1 MRLYFAPVILNVV
14 KVVVAILCA
23 SLIGLQNA
31 NDDKKSVMVTLIL
44 ITLGACF
51 FMIVSITLSPLV
63 PIEPYNVAGNVMLG
77 ILLLGTIVMIKEK
90 ATITG
95 IENAAVIWVSGAVGL
110 AIGTGM
116 FVEGILITILVY
128 FLIGWL
134 NNRKKV

>member
-1 MRLYFAPVILNVV
+1 MRLYFAPVILNFI
-14 KVVVAILCA
+14 KIVVAILCA
-23 SLIGLQNA
+23 SLIGLQNT
-31 NDDKKSVMVTLIL
+31 NTDKKNRIVSLIL
-44 ITLGACF
+44 VAIGACF

-63 PIEPYNVAGNVMLG
+63 LIEPYNVAGNVMLG

-95 IENAAVIWVSGAVGL
+95 IENATVIWVTGAVGL

-116 FVEGILITILVY
+116 FVEGILITILTY

>member
-1 MRLYFAPVILNVV
+1 MHLYFAPVILNFI
-14 KVVVAILCA
+14 KIVVAILCA

-31 NDDKKSVMVTLIL
+31 SNDKKSRIVSLIL
-44 ITLGACF
+44 VAIGACF

-63 PIEPYNVAGNVMLG
+63 LIEPYNVAGNVMLG

-95 IENAAVIWVSGAVGL
+95 IENATVIWVTGAVGL

>member
-1 MRLYFAPVILNVV
+1 MRLYFAPVILNFV
-14 KVVVAILCA
+14 KIVVAILCA
-23 SLIGLQNA
+23 SLIGLQNT
-31 NDDKKSVMVTLIL
+31 NNDKKSRIVSLIL
-44 ITLGACF
+44 VAVGACF

-63 PIEPYNVAGNVMLG
+63 LIEPYNVAGNVMLG
-77 ILLLGTIVMIKEK
+77 ILLLGTIVMIKAK

-95 IENAAVIWVSGAVGL
+95 IENATVIWVTGAVGL

-116 FVEGILITILVY
+116 FVEGILITILAC